1 MRNAYLAALHDLA
14 QKNSQVLAVV
24 ADNGA
29 IVYDKFRADFPKQFI
44 NFGIAE
50 ATMIS
55 VSAGLANCGKIPF
68 AYTIIPFLTM
78 RAYEQVRNDVC
89 LQKQN
94 VKLVGVGAGFAYST
108 LGPTHH
114 AIEDLAIMRVLP
126 NMTILSP
133 ASPLEAKKV
142 TMAAAK
148 IDGPVYIRL
157 GTTKEPEIYE
167 TDYDFQ
173 VGRGVT
179 LLKGNDLTIV
189 GTGSIVYNILQAAQE
204 LHQHG
209 IHARVINLHSIKPI
223 DHEILVKASRETGV
237 VITVEEH
244 SKIGGLGGAVA
255 EVLLENNG
263 APQIFVRM
271 GMDDIFCH
279 GYGSH
284 DYLKEQ
290 NSLSTRS
297 IYEKVKLL
305 YKQKKEGFN

>member
-1 MRNAYLAALHDLA
+1 MRNAYLSTLYDLA
-14 QKNSQVLAVV
+14 QENSQVLAEV

-29 IVYDKFRADFPKQFI
+29 IVYDKFRADFPQQFL

-68 AYTIIPFLTM
+68 TYTIIPFLTM

-94 VKLVGVGAGFAYST
+94 VKIVGVGAGFAYST

-114 AIEDLAIMRVLP
+114 AIEDIAIMRVLP

-133 ASPLEAKKV
+133 ASPLEAQKV
-142 TMAAAK
+142 TLAAAK

-167 TDYDFQ
+167 EDYDFQ

-179 LLKGNDLTIV
+179 LLEGNDLTIIA
-189 GTGSIVYNILQAAQE
+189 TGSIVYDALQAGRE
-204 LHQHG
+204 LHKQG
-209 IHARVINLHSIKPI
+209 IYARVINIHTIKPL
-223 DHEILVKASRETGV
+223 DNEIVIQAAKETGI

-244 SKIGGLGGAVA
+244 SVVGGLGSAVA
-255 EVLLENNG
+255 EVLLENHCG
-263 APQIFVRM
+263 RVSFERM
-271 GMDDIFCH
+271 GLKDHFCH

-284 DYLKEQ
+284 QYLKAQ
-290 NSLSTRS
+290 NGLAIIDIVNKAIQLHSQNNS
-297 IYEKVKLL
+297 IK
-305 YKQKKEGFN
+305 